1 MVESNEH
8 VIIDFSAEWCAPCKI
23 VGPILDQIDE
33 ENPDISVFKV
43 DIDDDP
49 TGLTSEFA
57 VRNIPTLLY
66 FKGGQVIDRT
76 AGSLPKTMILSKFN
90 K

>member
-1 MVESNEH
+1 
-8 VIIDFSAEWCAPCKI
+8 
-23 VGPILDQIDE
+23 VGPILDQIDK

-49 TGLTSEFA
+49 TGLTSEFG

-66 FKGGQVIDRT
+66 FKNGEMIEKTV
-76 AGSLPKTMILSKFN
+76 GSLPKTMILSKFN